1 MTFEKKDLIAEL
13 KLLRRGLGIEAS
25 DFAAS
30 IGGALRAI
38 SGVTDADGP
47 ATQRRKVRDALTR
60 VIAELPAD
68 MGTLSKAAFGLDGA
82 GHVRYEERIRS
93 TVADRELRTIRR
105 RADMVVERIADLF
118 MELTADGRPVSRSRH
133 PWHTKDLQVC
143 VMLGRSVVEVFEER
157 VIVCETDELSEVD
170 LSVTLTPPPGW
181 AGSTDPENLG
191 IDVFLGGVAQAHRQV
206 ASNRFRFL
214 LRPSKPLTR
223 GQQHRFG
230 FRLRVARAF
239 APHYV
244 CTPEHP
250 CDRFSLEVQFG
261 RAVPEWIWLLDA
273 EFPLEIEDQWPA
285 RRPLT
290 ASETGS
296 VQATFVDLV
305 PNRSY
310 GVGWQPRA
318 G

>member
-13 KLLRRGLGIEAS
+13 KLLRRGLGIEAN
-25 DFAAS
+25 DITAC

-38 SGVTDADGP
+38 SGVTDDDGP
-47 ATQRRKVRDALTR
+47 AAQRRKVREALTQ

-68 MGTLSKAAFGLDGA
+68 LGTLSKAAFGLDGT

-93 TVADRELRTIRR
+93 TVVDRELRTIRR
-105 RADMVVERIADLF
+105 RADVVVERIAELF
-118 MELTADGRPVSRSRH
+118 MELTVDDRGASRPRH
-133 PWHTKDLQVC
+133 PWHTRDLQVC

-157 VIVCETDELSEVD
+157 VIVCEADELAEVD

-181 AGSTDPENLG
+181 TGSTKPEDLG
-191 IDVFLGGVAQAHRQV
+191 IDVFSGGVAQAHRQV

-214 LRPSKPLTR
+214 LRPPTPLVR

-244 CTPEHP
+244 CTPEHS

-261 RAVPEWIWLLDA
+261 RAVPDRIWLLDA
-273 EFPLEIEDQWPA
+273 EFPLEIEDQWLT

-290 ASETGS
+290 ASASGS
-296 VQATFVDLV
+296 AQVIFVDLV

-310 GVGWQPRA
+310 GIGWQPPA
-318 G
+318 E